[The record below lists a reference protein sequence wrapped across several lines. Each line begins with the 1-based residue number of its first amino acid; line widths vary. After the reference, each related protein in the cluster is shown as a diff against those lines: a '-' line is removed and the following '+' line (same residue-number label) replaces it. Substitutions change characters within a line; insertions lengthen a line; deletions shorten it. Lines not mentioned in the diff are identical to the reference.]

1 MIGGKDF
8 LDLAVV
14 SGVALGFVS
23 LMIVIQALQ
32 HGRTRGEIVRG
43 VGFLWGA
50 VALTLVLAWLL
61 EDYWGGALIDVQ
73 VAPEPRV
80 VTRSITGTQGAI
92 LGAMLAAVLGLYI
105 ATILTVKKLTQPRD
119 RVTVSGGDGESG
131 AVEADRGET
140 E

>member
-14 SGVALGFVS
+14 CAVALGFVS

-32 HGRTRGEIVRG
+32 HGRTRAEIVRG

-61 EDYWGGALIDVQ
+61 EDHWGGSLIDVQ
-73 VAPEPRV
+73 VVPEPKV
-80 VTRSITGTQGAI
+80 VTRSLTTTQGAV
-92 LGAMLAAVLGLYI
+92 LAGMLAALLGLYI
-105 ATILTVKKLTQPRD
+105 ATILTIKRLTQPRD
-119 RVTVSGGDGESG
+119 RVTVGGGDAES
-131 AVEADRGET
+131 DRGEN